1 MTKKSSADQ
10 FFNNASGSQLANIG
24 TTKNVWGVDA
34 VTGAVTNTAA
44 PAATTTTTVIPVKSM
59 TNTGYVLIGA
69 AIGALATYFW
79 VKKSK

>member
-34 VTGAVTNTAA
+34 ATGAVTNTAA
-44 PAATTTTTVIPVKSM
+44 PAATTTVIPVKSM